1 MKVACYVHPIVH
13 TLGPQFNYAHFEFS
27 TKLLQTLCRDAGAEC
42 LLVAGSRFFL
52 RAIEEG
58 RARSLH
64 GLRVAE
70 LDEFSLY
77 RKVSAAGVLPTSL
90 DSLAYATGS
99 EDHNALRILAEE
111 VFRSSQ
117 GFEPDVV
124 IAFAIQIDFLETVW
138 PNALRLHSEMGP
150 YSRNPYPYS
159 LFFDRLGLYGRSV
172 IGQAGQRLRTRAAS
186 ADARALAS
194 AFRSNSKT
202 ALDAVNPFMIH
213 DLQSCFN
220 RLCLLP
226 LQVSHHYS
234 FDQQAIYRNQ
244 FEFLLDVLSKAPQDV
259 GVLATEYVEFGP
271 VLKQWGP
278 QQNLDFFRRNFPNF
292 IFESDFRAYH
302 TPSQFLV
309 PNVDGVWSVSSNVGY
324 QALLF
329 GKFLGS
335 PATSYLASVA
345 DATTLTKFFDEL
357 DQGSR
362 GNKDDFVAWQIERY
376 LVPDVL
382 LADGRWMCDY
392 FERRIIAAREASD
405 PLDAFV
411 PIADIDHL
419 EQAWIVSAPVP
430 VATLACESV
439 SRQLEEILQSTS
451 WRITAPLRALV
462 TRLRLWRDGVLKL
475 MARPISNEVRAL
487 IAKGF
492 SLVRAMITQS
502 GAFTIDRAV
511 GQEPENPE
519 TGDAREAQARRI
531 SRPAL

>member
-213 DLQSCFN
+213 DLQSRFN

-292 IFESDFRAYH
+292 IFSPIFALITHHRSFWYPMLTACGAYRR
-302 TPSQFLV
+302 TSAIKLCCSA
-309 PNVDGVWSVSSNVGY
+309 NSSVRPPQSH
-324 QALLF
+324 
-329 GKFLGS
+329 
-335 PATSYLASVA
+335 LASVA